1 MDFLST
7 YLIIMTATF
16 VALISPGPDF
26 LITMRNALG
35 VGRASGIATAIG
47 VGAAIAT
54 HVAYSAFGIALIISQ
69 SVMVFNII
77 KYLGAA
83 YLIYCGVMALRSKG
97 WDMAAA
103 QAKAKNK
110 DKSLKR
116 SFVEGF
122 VTNVLNPKATLF
134 FLALFTQVLTPD
146 TPMSWQVIYG
156 LSLMVMVAAWFSF
169 VAVVLTHE
177 KIRQKLSSVS
187 IWIDRVTGGLFIA
200 LGLKVALSKIN
211 S

>member
-1 MDFLST
+1 MEFFTT

-35 VGRASGIATAIG
+35 VSRASGIATAIG

-54 HVAYSAFGIALIISQ
+54 HVAYSVFGIALLISQ
-69 SVMVFNII
+69 SILLFSII

-83 YLIYCGVMALRSKG
+83 YLLYCGVMAMRSKG
-97 WDMAAA
+97 WEMTAE
-103 QAKAKNK
+103 KAINK
-110 DKSLKR
+110 TKSLKK
-116 SFVEGF
+116 SFIEGF

-134 FLALFTQVLTPD
+134 FLALFTQVLTPE
-146 TPMSWQVIYG
+146 TPLSWQLAYG

-169 VAVVLTHE
+169 VAVVLTHK
-177 KIRQKLSSVS
+177 KIRAKLSAVS
-187 IWIDRVTGGLFIA
+187 IWIDRVTGGLFIL
-200 LGLKVALSKIN
+200 LGLKVAFSKIN
-211 S
+211 